1 MNLIEHF
8 QGARKFVTV
17 AAGEPIFREGDEGT
31 VMYVLLAGTAD
42 VIVGDTLVEEAQPG
56 ALLGE
61 MAVVDLSA
69 RSATVVANTECRL
82 LPIDAR
88 QFDLL
93 VRETPEFARH
103 VMQVVAARLR
113 RMNERLREAV
123 GEITFHVETRK
134 ARTH

>member
-17 AAGEPIFREGDEGT
+17 AAGDPIFREGDEGT
-31 VMYVLLAGTAD
+31 LMYVLLAGTAD
-42 VIVGDTLVEEAQPG
+42 VIVGDTLVEEASPG

-61 MAVVDLSA
+61 MAVVDMSP
-69 RSATVVANTECRL
+69 RSATVVANTDCRL

-103 VMQVVAARLR
+103 VMRVIAGRLR
-113 RMNERLREAV
+113 GMNERLREAV
-123 GEITFHVETRK
+123 GEITFRVETRK

>member
-17 AAGEPIFREGDEGT
+17 AAGDPIFREGDEGT

-42 VIVGDTLVEEAQPG
+42 VIVGDTLVEEASPG

-61 MAVVDLSA
+61 MAVVDMSP
-69 RSATVVANTECRL
+69 RSATVVANTDCRL

-103 VMQVVAARLR
+103 VMRVIAGRLR
-113 RMNERLREAV
+113 GMNERLREAV
-123 GEITFHVETRK
+123 GEITFRVETRK